1 MTDQCNRG
9 CALEGFIE
17 SLIRK
22 VAEVHMSRSFEFF
35 DNQFKW
41 QVQGCGPENTTYI
54 VEALADDFTGGFR
67 TLPARPV
74 LETRS
79 RVILVKSMLS

>member
-41 QVQGCGPENTTYI
+41 QVQAEVNG
-54 VEALADDFTGGFR
+54 LAAQRFNATS
-67 TLPARPV
+67 T
-74 LETRS
+74 
-79 RVILVKSMLS
+79 